1 MSTSN
6 LPFRIYR
13 RAGYQG
19 SRPSVRGQTEV
30 EKSVT
35 GHHYSEVTPSGWI
48 KSKRHQT
55 NYNSSFHHNICIGS
69 INTRTMK
76 DPMKLAQ
83 CISQCKFLKN
93 DITFLQETHIIG
105 NETIVFKD
113 TELNGWAF
121 INSGM
126 KTKAS
131 AGVGMALS
139 LDIKIIDINNI
150 PEGRILLVRLIL
162 HGIKL

>member
-6 LPFRIYR
+6 LPYRIDR
-13 RAGYQG
+13 RLG
-19 SRPSVRGQTEV
+19 SRPSVRGQSEV

-35 GHHYSEVTPSGWI
+35 GHHYSEVTSSGWL
-48 KSKRHQT
+48 KSKRHRT
-55 NYNSSFHHNICIGS
+55 HYNSSFHHNICIGS

-83 CISQCKFLKN
+83 CISQCKFFKN
-93 DITFLQETHIIG
+93 DITFLQETDIIG
-105 NETIVFKD
+105 NQTTVLKD

-121 INSGM
+121 INSGA

-139 LDIKIIDINNI
+139 PDIKIIDINNI
-150 PEGRILLVRLIL
+150 LEGRILLVRLVYFVA
-162 HGIKL
+162 

>member
-6 LPFRIYR
+6 LPYCIDR

-19 SRPSVRGQTEV
+19 SRPSLCGQAEV

-35 GHHYSEVTPSGWI
+35 GHHYSEVTFSGWL
-48 KSKRHQT
+48 KSKRHRT
-55 NYNSSFHHNICIGS
+55 HYNSSFYHNICIGS

-93 DITFLQETHIIG
+93 DITIRKLLVSKTLLFSNDHKKYARDRWLKIE
-105 NETIVFKD
+105 K
-113 TELNGWAF
+113 ELN
-121 INSGM
+121 IS
-126 KTKAS
+126 
-131 AGVGMALS
+131 
-139 LDIKIIDINNI
+139 KIQIQ
-150 PEGRILLVRLIL
+150 RLMQNKRV
-162 HGIKL
+162 HVSSK